1 MAEQRK
7 YKIEFYH
14 FGHFTEFKHVFA
26 SRRDYDLAKK
36 FLDELLGPR
45 GVLPEHQRA
54 GASADFYGVNDEQY
68 RAFSDF
74 MKRQR

>member
-1 MAEQRK
+1 MTEQVK

-14 FGHFTEFKHVFA
+14 FGHSTEFSHVFA
-26 SRRDYDLAKK
+26 RKSEYDMAKT

-54 GASADFYGVNDEQY
+54 GASADFYGINDEQY
-68 RAFSDF
+68 RAFREF
-74 MKRQR
+74 MRRQR